1 MADAARSCLPEERSP
16 TMSNSDN
23 ILSEYDTNVS
33 LYEILSRKISALLEG
48 LIRDEGLYV
57 HSIRHRVKQ
66 RDSLSRK
73 LNKPDASYKK
83 LGDLTDIAGVR
94 VITYFSSDV
103 DRLADIIRREFTV
116 DTEHSID
123 KGALLDPDRF
133 GYLSLHYVVSL
144 GKSYGKLPQEKHL
157 ASLKAEIQIR
167 SILQHAWAEIEHDLG
182 YKSKHAIPIHMR
194 RRFSRLSGLL
204 ELADYE
210 FDGLRKNLRDYS
222 EEVAAAQGI
231 DIPLDKISLTHVI
244 KRGDLV
250 RMLDDEIQNQT
261 GLELVFEDWFA
272 ESLVDKL
279 LFVGV
284 SQLSDLE
291 AGLRHRSDVITRFA
305 IEHLKGRTYPR
316 IHRGVSVYY
325 FCTGLIA
332 ESGDENRLLEYLETF
347 HLGEPANRKRFA
359 QGIIEKYNSVGDA
372 HI

>member
-1 MADAARSCLPEERSP
+1 MRS
-16 TMSNSDN
+16 SDN

-57 HSIRHRVKQ
+57 HSIHHRVKQ
-66 RDSLSRK
+66 RESLSRK

-103 DRLADIIRREFTV
+103 DRVADIIRREFTV

-144 GKSYGKLPQEKHL
+144 SKSSGKLPEDKRL
-157 ASLKAEIQIR
+157 VRLKAEIQIR

-204 ELADYE
+204 EIADYE

-231 DIPLDKISLTHVI
+231 DIPLDKISLTHFI

-250 RMLDDEIQNQT
+250 RMLDNEIRNQT

-284 SQLSDLE
+284 AKLSDLE

-305 IEHLKGRTYPR
+305 IEHLRGRTYSR

-325 FCTGLIA
+325 FCTGLLA
-332 ESGDENRLLEYLETF
+332 ESGNENRLLEYLETF
-347 HLGEPANRKRFA
+347 SLGESADRKRLA
-359 QGIIEKYNSVGDA
+359 RGIIEKYKGVGDA
-372 HI
+372 HASNHVKGSF

>member
-1 MADAARSCLPEERSP
+1 MMSYSAR
-16 TMSNSDN
+16 
-23 ILSEYDTNVS
+23 ILSAYEKKVS
-33 LYEILSRKISALLEG
+33 LYEILSEKISALLEG
-48 LIRDEGLYV
+48 LIQDEGLYV
-57 HSIRHRVKQ
+57 HSIYHRVKQ

-103 DRLADIIRREFTV
+103 DRVADIIRREFTV

-144 GKSYGKLPQEKHL
+144 GKSHTKFPQDKQL

-210 FDGLRKNLRDYS
+210 FDGLRTNLREYS

-244 KRGDLV
+244 KHGDLV
-250 RMLDDEIQNQT
+250 RMLDNEIRNQT

-272 ESLVDKL
+272 ESLIEKL
-279 LFVGV
+279 LFVGI
-284 SQLSDLE
+284 SRLSDLE

-305 IEHLKGRTYPR
+305 IEHLKGRTYSR
-316 IHRGVSVYY
+316 IHRGVSIYY
-325 FCTGLIA
+325 FCTGLLA
-332 ESGDENRLLEYLETF
+332 ESGNEARLLEYLETF
-347 HLGEPANRKRFA
+347 RLGEPANRKRFA
-359 QGIIEKYNSVGDA
+359 RGIIEKYQSAGDP
-372 HI
+372 HG